1 MDSLSDDTRRGPIT
15 YSSLPWGC
23 PQGLSFRAHSWGTAA
38 SHGLSVRV
46 EQECQRLQRTVLFF
60 FFFKKWRRKSQLTPV
75 CLPGKFHGQGNLVS
89 YSLWGRKE
97 SDTPEQL
104 STHAGIFILACTPLP
119 TPTLHPPPLPPLLT
133 LPIPSHIQRHLPPL
147 MNACHSGLLKE
158 ARTGALLGRT
168 LVDLDWRLV

>member
-1 MDSLSDDTRRGPIT
+1 MTQDVVLSHTAPCPGAVLR
-15 YSSLPWGC
+15 GC
-23 PQGLSFRAHSWGTAA
+23 PSGHTAGA
-38 SHGLSVRV
+38 PLPPTAYPCVWSRSVSVCR
-46 EQECQRLQRTVLFF
+46 ELCFF
-60 FFFKKWRRKSQLTPV
+60 FFFFNKWRRKSQLTPV

-89 YSLWGRKE
+89 YSPWGRKE

-119 TPTLHPPPLPPLLT
+119 TPTLHPSPLPPLLT